1 MARPPLV
8 CLVLQATLGRE
19 GSGTGATDAFTQDA
33 AGGAGAGQR
42 AAEEAELAEA
52 LAASLEE
59 HHVAT
64 SSVGHAA
71 GAKAVP
77 RMERHFVGDTFW
89 LLLRS
94 VGTGVGPA
102 LQELEMLEQSER
114 RLEPHSEQHRA
125 CTLRANALLLPL
137 LSPELLGGLLQLYG
151 FVGVW
156 LQSMLAR
163 CDKGG
168 EDGELAA
175 AELAQL
181 PEHVLDDMAAVL
193 KHALRRA
200 PRQLANHAEHV
211 QAALSLASAMLQG
224 EPQARPAHSCALHY
238 KRVLEYLSRYGIR

>member
-1 MARPPLV
+1 MARPPLSS

-94 VGTGVGPA
+94 VGTGVGP
-102 LQELEMLEQSER
+102 
-114 RLEPHSEQHRA
+114 
-125 CTLRANALLLPL
+125 
-137 LSPELLGGLLQLYG
+137 
-151 FVGVW
+151 V
-156 LQSMLAR
+156 
-163 CDKGG
+163 
-168 EDGELAA
+168 
-175 AELAQL
+175 
-181 PEHVLDDMAAVL
+181 
-193 KHALRRA
+193 
-200 PRQLANHAEHV
+200 
-211 QAALSLASAMLQG
+211 
-224 EPQARPAHSCALHY
+224 LHY
-238 KRVLEYLSRYGIR
+238 YDPWSTSLPNSNETFCVLNRQRALTLLRPTATPTATSSA